1 MISIVIPVYN
11 AEEYLEKC
19 IDSILAQTYPDWEL
33 VLVDNGS
40 TDESMEI
47 CRAYAKRDVRI
58 TAFHQ
63 YRNQG
68 VSVARNLGM
77 ERCTGEF
84 ITFIDAD
91 DWVKK
96 DYLEKLAKM
105 QKKQNAD
112 MVICGYD
119 RVYDEDRSKNVEI
132 SGKSGKYSIRTYN
145 VKQYLKYYLLEGN
158 PHCWGV
164 LYKSSVLEQLK
175 FPSGLTIGEDLLFIL
190 EAALRAEKIVV
201 TDYPGYQYYI
211 NLTGAMLK
219 KFTPSYMDQITS
231 WERAL
236 KRIGE
241 TYPELTVKVES
252 ILVVSVLL
260 AVGKIA
266 ELSAKEQKEY
276 KKEMEE
282 CYRIFMQYGKKKE
295 IRKYLPS
302 GYRIKVMMYRF
313 VPKMYIFLYGR
324 LKQIVHM

>member
-11 AEEYLEKC
+11 AEEYLKKC
-19 IDSILAQTYPDWEL
+19 VDSILAQTYPNWEL

-47 CRAYAKRDVRI
+47 CRAYANRDVRI

-63 YRNQG
+63 YRNRG

-77 ERCTGEF
+77 ERCSGQF

-96 DYLEKLAKM
+96 DYLEKLVKL
-105 QKKQNAD
+105 QKKQDAD

-119 RVYDEDRSKNVEI
+119 RVYEEDRR
-132 SGKSGKYSIRTYN
+132 KSTEVSQKPGKYAIRNYN
-145 VKQYLKYYLLEGN
+145 VKQYLKRYLLEGN

-164 LYKSSVLEQLK
+164 LYKSSILDQLK

-190 EAALRAEKIVV
+190 EAALRSEKIAV
-201 TDYPGYQYYI
+201 TDYVGYQYYI
-211 NLTGAMLK
+211 NTSGAMLK
-219 KFTPSYMDQITS
+219 KFTPSYMDQITC

-236 KRIGE
+236 KRIEE

-252 ILVVSVLL
+252 ILVVSLL
-260 AVGKIA
+260 LVVGKIS
-266 ELSAKEQKEY
+266 ELDAKEQKEY
-276 KKEMEE
+276 KKEIED

-295 IRKYLPS
+295 IQKYLPS
-302 GYRIKVMMYRF
+302 GYPLKVLMYRLA
-313 VPKMYIFLYGR
+313 PKVYIFLYGK
-324 LKQIVHM
+324 LKQRKR

>member
-19 IDSILAQTYPDWEL
+19 IESILDQTYPNWEL

-47 CRAYAKRDVRI
+47 CRAYAKKDVRI

-77 ERCTGEF
+77 ERCLGDF

-96 DYLEKLAKM
+96 DYLEKLVKL
-105 QKKQNAD
+105 QKKQDAD
-112 MVICGYD
+112 LVICGYD
-119 RVYDEDRSKNVEI
+119 RVYDEDRKKAPEETQ
-132 SGKSGKYSIRTYN
+132 KSGKYAIRTYN
-145 VKQYLKYYLLEGN
+145 IKQYLKHYLLEGN
-158 PHCWGV
+158 THCWGV

-175 FPSGLTIGEDLLFIL
+175 FPSGLTIGEDLLFVL
-190 EAALRAEKIVV
+190 EAALRAEKIAV
-201 TDYPGYQYYI
+201 TDYMGYQYYI
-211 NLTGAMLK
+211 NTEGAMLK
-219 KFTPSYMDQITS
+219 KFTPSYMDQITC
-231 WERAL
+231 WERVL

-241 TYPELTVKVES
+241 TYPQLTVKVES

-260 AVGKIA
+260 VVGKIA
-266 ELSAKEQKEY
+266 ELDIAEQKEY

-282 CYRIFMQYGKKKE
+282 CYRVFMQYGKKKE
-295 IRKYLPS
+295 IRKYLPG
-302 GYRIKVMMYRF
+302 GYKLKVLLYRF
-313 VPKMYIFLYGR
+313 VPKVYIFLYGR
-324 LKQIVHM
+324 LKQVKR